1 MDTQV
6 QMSTELVSFGY
17 KESADRTGK
26 YDLHCHNFYEL
37 YLFLDGDVDY
47 LVEGTQYRP
56 TPGSLLLLSPHL
68 FHGVKVNTDRV
79 YRRFSLHFHPDI
91 LSMDRRALLLSVF
104 CGPADRHRNLYF
116 ENVERFGIPS
126 CFEALEDCAR
136 RSMGGGP
143 FSPETEKEDSD
154 VLLSICVEALLARIL
169 TMSSQTGP
177 LPAKAAGKDTVSNV
191 ILYLNRHLREPVTL
205 DQLSERFFISKH
217 HLNKVF
223 RQATGTTVMDYLLHK
238 RVIAAQQLLIGG
250 VSAQEAA
257 ARAGFGDYSSF
268 YRNYTRIVGHSPLKD
283 RGVIPSFSSPAAATG
298 EAGKAEGIVF
308 IQPAAAPQDQP

>member
-6 QMSTELVSFGY
+6 QMNTRLISFGY
-17 KESADRTGK
+17 KETAERTGK

-68 FHGVKVNTDRV
+68 FHGVKVNTDRK

-91 LSMDRRALLLSVF
+91 LSLDRRALLLSVF
-104 CGPADRHRNLYF
+104 CGPDESGRNLYF
-116 ENVERFGIPS
+116 EGVERFGIPAF
-126 CFEALEDCAR
+126 FESLEDCAR
-136 RSMGGGP
+136 RSMKDGS
-143 FSPETEKEDSD
+143 SPDPQKEENAL
-154 VLLSICVEALLARIL
+154 LLSICVEALLARIF
-169 TMSSQTGP
+169 TMSAQTGP
-177 LPAKAAGKDTVSNV
+177 LPAKAPSKDRVSDV
-191 ILYLNRHLREPVTL
+191 ILYLNRHLREPITL

-223 RQATGTTVMDYLLHK
+223 RQAAGTTVMDYLLHK
-238 RVIAAQQLLIGG
+238 RVTAAQQLLISG

-268 YRNYTRIVGHSPLKD
+268 YRSYTRILGHSPLKD
-283 RGVIPSFSSPAAATG
+283 RGVIPSFASSGSSADADRKG
-298 EAGKAEGIVF
+298 EGILF
-308 IQPAAAPQDQP
+308 IQPAAPDGDRD